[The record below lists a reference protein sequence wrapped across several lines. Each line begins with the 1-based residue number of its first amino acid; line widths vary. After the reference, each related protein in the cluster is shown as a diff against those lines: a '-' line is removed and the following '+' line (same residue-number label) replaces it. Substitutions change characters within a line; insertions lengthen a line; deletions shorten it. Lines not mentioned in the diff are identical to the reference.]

1 MMRNSLGRLFP
12 YFLAVAWL
20 VAVGHTVVSV
30 GGLGAANVRLA
41 QAAVKHPSAASCDC
55 LES

>member
-1 MMRNSLGRLFP
+1 MIRNSLGRLFP

-20 VAVGHTVVSV
+20 VAVGHTVISV
-30 GGLGAANVRLA
+30 GGLGAANARLA
-41 QAAVKHPSAASCDC
+41 QGTGERPPAALCAC